1 MTRACAALPVFLSGV
16 ERNFDVEYIQDD
28 GKFDCEDRRGV

>member
-16 ERNFDVEYIQDD
+16 ERNLNVEYIPDD
-28 GKFDCEDRRGV
+28 GKFDTEDRRGV